1 MAPPLT
7 PLGIVY
13 DHNPGHSDS
22 RYAVYAAPGRRLTA
36 NSIKTIVITKD
47 DPVANIAAVKAFID
61 TNKMDHVGQCDQGVA
76 WKWSKGKDK
85 GNENQQSDK
94 LDLNFTDKNA
104 TVANEAIAMSISS
117 ADLDILYLDELNLE
131 ARFYLC
137 IPNSLE
143 RSGKGGEKKKLDYH
157 LEIDTQKPEIVEI
170 ILSLA

>member
-1 MAPPLT
+1 MPLT

-36 NSIKTIVITKD
+36 EAIGAIVITKG
-47 DPVANIAAVKAFID
+47 DPVANIAAIKAFILVSV
-61 TNKMDHVGQCDQGVA
+61 MAHVGQCEQGVA

-104 TVANEAIAMSISS
+104 TVANELAAMQIAS

-137 IPNSLE
+137 VPNSLE

-157 LEIDTQKPEIVEI
+157 LELDTQKPEIVEYV
-170 ILSLA
+170 LSLA